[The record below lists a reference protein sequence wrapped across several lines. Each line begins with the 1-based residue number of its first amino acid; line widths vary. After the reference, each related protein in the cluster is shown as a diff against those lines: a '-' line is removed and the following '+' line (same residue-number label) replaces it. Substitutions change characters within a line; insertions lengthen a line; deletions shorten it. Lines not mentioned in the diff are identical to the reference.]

1 MVDSPLQTAFS
12 IQHLAFSPTPYT
24 SFKRTTYY
32 PRSTY
37 LRRTVINHT
46 ATYLTHMNKE
56 IFGAVDQYIGNLFND
71 EDEALQAAEKLI
83 ETEKIPQISVSATQG
98 KFLQVMAKLVNAK
111 KILEVGTLG
120 GYSTIWMARALP
132 PDGKLITLEIDP
144 HHADVARRS
153 VDRAGVGEQVEIR
166 VGKALETL
174 PILEKEGAGPFDM
187 IFIDADK
194 TPYVEYFQWA
204 LKLSRPGTLIIT
216 DNVIREGK
224 VLDEKHSDEMV
235 KGAQRFNTML
245 GANDQALSTII
256 QTVGL
261 KDHDGMAISVV
272 K

>member
-1 MVDSPLQTAFS
+1 
-12 IQHLAFSPTPYT
+12 
-24 SFKRTTYY
+24 
-32 PRSTY
+32 
-37 LRRTVINHT
+37 
-46 ATYLTHMNKE
+46 MNKE

-71 EDEALQAAEKLI
+71 EDYALQSAEKLI

-98 KFLQVMAKLVNAK
+98 KFLQVMATLVNAK

-132 PDGKLITLEIDP
+132 ADGKLITLEIDP
-144 HHADVARRS
+144 HHAAVARKN
-153 VDRAGVGEQVEIR
+153 VDNAGVGDRVEIR
-166 VGKALETL
+166 IGKAIDLL
-174 PILEKEGAGPFDM
+174 PVLEKENAGPFDM

-194 TPYVEYFQWA
+194 TPYVEYFQWS
-204 LKLSRPGTLIIT
+204 LKLSRKGTLIIT

-224 VLDEKHSDEMV
+224 VLDENHSDEMV
-235 KGAQRFNTML
+235 KGAKRFNTML
-245 GANDQALSTII
+245 GSNEETLSTII